1 MLPPDT
7 QQSLSIMFNMRYK
20 KRHEQRAN
28 NDGSDMLP
36 KRLKT
41 KLAILV
47 WEHE

>member
-1 MLPPDT
+1 MLRPDT
-7 QQSLSIMFNMRYK
+7 QQSLSIMFYMKCK

-28 NDGSDMLP
+28 NDGSDTLP

-47 WEHE
+47 W